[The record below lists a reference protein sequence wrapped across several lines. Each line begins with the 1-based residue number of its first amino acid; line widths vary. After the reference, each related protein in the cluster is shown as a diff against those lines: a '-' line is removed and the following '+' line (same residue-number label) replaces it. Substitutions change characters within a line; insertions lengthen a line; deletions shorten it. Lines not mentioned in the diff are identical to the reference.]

1 MLEGTKSIGL
11 EIAIQ
16 MKWDAP
22 DVLVLPLGNGAA
34 TVAPW
39 KALDEL
45 LQVGLISRMPRI
57 LGVQFESCAPIVKA
71 FESGAR
77 VVEPMKP
84 RPTLTTTLMVGNPN
98 VSGPFILDVLRRTG
112 GCAISVSDD
121 EVREAMRLLA
131 RHSGF
136 LAEPAGAI
144 SLAGTIKLARSHA
157 IAKDERVVCL
167 VSGSGANQPESF
179 ELLSPPPLTLAPGQ
193 EHEIDP
199 VSLLA

>member
-1 MLEGTKSIGL
+1 
-11 EIAIQ
+11 
-16 MKWDAP
+16 
-22 DVLVLPLGNGAA
+22 VLL
-34 TVAPW
+34 
-39 KALDEL
+39 
-45 LQVGLISRMPRI
+45 
-57 LGVQFESCAPIVKA
+57 
-71 FESGAR
+71 
-77 VVEPMKP
+77 
-84 RPTLTTTLMVGNPN
+84 
-98 VSGPFILDVLRRTG
+98 RTG